1 VWVLAPVR
9 MDQASEVATVVDGLG
24 TCFPAD
30 ALDEDKLGLS
40 GTPRYVIGRCPI
52 SHL

>member
-1 VWVLAPVR
+1 VWVLTPVR
-9 MDQASEVATVVDGLG
+9 TGRASEVATVVGGLG

-30 ALDEDKLGLS
+30 ALVEDKLGLS